1 MVTLLTLA
9 TLPPG
14 TAKQHHPLST
24 VSPVSKV
31 LPIQRDVTGRD
42 GLSAELSLSPAVE
55 TAICATR
62 AGRCSGMS
70 RTWSRSRVIRTQCD
84 KDSRAG
90 GQATNWAGDARHWS
104 IRNPNDAVHVLSS
117 RAVNDT
123 MPQPPITAMHRP
135 RATAVG
141 RAAKLL
147 DLGHADRW
155 HGSFI
160 PAAAVHRESLDCG
173 PTPTFSRGLAA
184 APSAGSDN
192 SGSGRRRGGRTGR
205 RHPVA
210 GTRAE
215 TAPGFSRSAGARRSR
230 IGAARRALARLIGPS
245 PQVETATGP
254 GWPDFRRHAVG
265 RHRIGHLCCR
275 GTGRRAARIP

>member
-42 GLSAELSLSPAVE
+42 GLSAESSLSPAVE

-147 DLGHADRW
+147 YWG
-155 HGSFI
+155 
-160 PAAAVHRESLDCG
+160 
-173 PTPTFSRGLAA
+173 TPT
-184 APSAGSDN
+184 AGMARSFQRPR
-192 SGSGRRRGGRTGR
+192 STVKAWIAGRRRPSVEDLRRLHRLVRTI
-205 RHPVA
+205 V
-210 GTRAE
+210 
-215 TAPGFSRSAGARRSR
+215 
-230 IGAARRALARLIGPS
+230 ALAADVAAELEGDILLREREPK
-245 PQVETATGP
+245 
-254 GWPDFRRHAVG
+254 RRRGFLEVRERDG
-265 RHRIGHLCCR
+265 RGSEPR
-275 GTGRRAARIP
+275 GERWRG